1 MKSIKTNPN
10 SAKGPNKGKI
20 VNKVYR
26 ILLTTLE
33 LTWLYFFSKKTD
45 KKFIIL
51 VSNLKEISPRVFSWK
66 KKNIYKTTMQFCCQ
80 NTIRPKKR
88 YYGFFTGFKKI
99 KQRRISFI
107 LGYLRMILW
116 KISTAIGIKHRIL
129 ATFNIKKNS
138 ILTACMPLIEMLV
151 SFFLNE
157 RISIN
162 KFFTSDFGD
171 LFYRSNPFNH
181 SEHNYRQYVFNKS
194 GFKIQ
199 LKSD

>member
-1 MKSIKTNPN
+1 MCRFRIESVNVFVLPRFDLCHVLSSSTNN
-10 SAKGPNKGKI
+10 FAHAQTLYRMSSLCRSYECMNIAR
-20 VNKVYR
+20 VN
-26 ILLTTLE
+26 I
-33 LTWLYFFSKKTD
+33 
-45 KKFIIL
+45 
-51 VSNLKEISPRVFSWK
+51 
-66 KKNIYKTTMQFCCQ
+66 
-80 NTIRPKKR
+80 
-88 YYGFFTGFKKI
+88 GFFTGFKTI

-116 KISTAIGIKHRIL
+116 KISTAISIKHRIL

-151 SFFLNE
+151 SFFFNE